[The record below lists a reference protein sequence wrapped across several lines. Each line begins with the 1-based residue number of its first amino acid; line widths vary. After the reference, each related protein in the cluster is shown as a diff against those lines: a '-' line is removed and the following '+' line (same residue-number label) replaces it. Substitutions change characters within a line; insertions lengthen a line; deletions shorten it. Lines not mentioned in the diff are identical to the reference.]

1 MPQGYRVQIAL
12 SSPLPARLLAIL
24 LAILCA
30 LLRPSNDWEH
40 HARHAF
46 EGEQLG
52 VHLRS
57 NSNRRAL
64 VLSLLQLPLHAPGE
78 RGHTDFSPGL
88 QAMLEIE
95 GFLPC
100 LLCIEEQVARCQA
113 ALAKEEPRSRERV
126 LRSQVLRLKDGEALD
141 ILALQHV
148 GCVAGAKLYA
158 ARAPCSNA
166 TAPT

>member
-1 MPQGYRVQIAL
+1 MQIAL

-64 VLSLLQLPLHAPGE
+64 VLSLLQVPIHAPVE
-78 RGHTDFSPGL
+78 RGHPDFSPGL
-88 QAMLEIE
+88 EAVLEIE
-95 GFLPC
+95 GCLPC
-100 LLCIEEQVARCQA
+100 LLCTEEQVARCQA
-113 ALAKEEPRSRERV
+113 GALAKEEPRLRELV
-126 LRSQVLRLKDGEALD
+126 LRSQVLRLEDGEVLD

-148 GCVAGAKLYA
+148 GCVRQAQHYMQPG
-158 ARAPCSNA
+158 ARAPCSNVRA
-166 TAPT
+166 SG